1 MSTDNPAATPAIRRT
16 LDDLRARIRR
26 YVLIEGVSAVVAI
39 LCIIFWITLSL
50 DVVHFQLRKLELP
63 GWFRTICSLGALGLL
78 AGAVAVWLFA
88 RLMRSFRSRA
98 LALVLEKRFPELG
111 DRLITA
117 VELSDDPS
125 RKQTDL
131 GGAMLQRTI
140 DDAAA
145 AAGRLD
151 LGSVFNPAPLRRWVI
166 AAAVLVVSV
175 LGFGALR
182 TQAMERWFNAFVLLR
197 DDYWEPYRRSAMTVK
212 VLVQPGDQVREFAA
226 DGSYKHPRGADLTLL
241 AEVPDGREVPSD
253 VSLSYRAF
261 GGAGTNRGTV
271 PMSQSGERKFRH
283 TLSRIIDEHQ
293 LWVTGGDFVNRRPFR
308 VLVVDPP
315 RIDGITLR
323 CDYPD
328 YTGWDALGDRD
339 RAVQGTQVSL
349 PVETSFIMRASTNK
363 PLIAV
368 QIRCREFDLKLSA
381 PRGGSPGESTFTVHS
396 SESVDAGGTAAS
408 RVVVLPDETV
418 AGWFGADGQSFSV
431 PFVLATAAHEQLGE
445 IARGGKIEL
454 PLPLTSDT
462 QLQIYLED
470 TDEVS
475 SADPALLTIN
485 GIRDTEPVV
494 ETRRKGIGASITRMA
509 EIPVEGR
516 ITDDYGVVDAHFGF
530 RVEEETEY
538 TARPLD
544 VPPGG
549 QRDFTLG
556 PSEGDRTERFRVLPL
571 EMQVDQKLAV
581 TVFATDGDNLNGPHE
596 SHGEVYTF
604 TIVTPEELL
613 AQLYDKEV
621 NLRQRFEQIRR
632 EVQQVR
638 DDLLLHQQRYA
649 EGRTL
654 REAPPADEAA
664 HAQWEEQLRQI
675 AVAVSASAERSLHL
689 VRKSHTEC
697 RSVEV
702 GFGEIREEMVNNRVD
717 TATALQRIDF
727 GILQPLH
734 GINETDYPDV
744 DQQIGLFRL
753 ANENGADPTSAID
766 GSLVAIDRMLAR
778 MDQILVQMREREGY
792 NEMIKMIQDILER
805 SESLRDETQKEQER
819 RFFDLLN

>member
-16 LDDLRARIRR
+16 LDDLRAHIRR
-26 YVLIEGVSAVVAI
+26 YVLIEGICAVVAI
-39 LCIIFWITLSL
+39 LCVIFWVTLSF

-78 AGAVAVWLFA
+78 TAAVAVWLFA

-140 DDAAA
+140 DDAAS

-151 LGSVFNPAPLRRWVI
+151 LGEVFNPAPLRRWVI
-166 AAAVLVVSV
+166 AAVVLVVSI
-175 LGFGALR
+175 LGFGAIR

-212 VLVQPGDQVREFAA
+212 VLVQPGDQVKEFAS
-226 DGSYKHPRGADLTLL
+226 DGTYKHPRGADLTLL
-241 AEVPDGREVPSD
+241 AEVPEGREVPED

-261 GGAGTNRGTV
+261 GGTGTSRGTV
-271 PMSQSGERKFRH
+271 PMAQSGERKFRH

-293 LWVTGGDFVNRRPFR
+293 LWVVGGDFVNRRPFR

-315 RIDGITLR
+315 RIDGIMLR

-328 YTGWDALGDRD
+328 YTGLDALSDRD

-349 PVETSFIMRASTNK
+349 PVETAFNMRATTNK
-363 PLIAV
+363 PLVAV
-368 QIRCREFDLKLSA
+368 QIRCREFDLKIRA
-381 PRGGSPGESTFTVHS
+381 PGGNASSESTFTVHTS
-396 SESVDAGGTAAS
+396 SFDDPNASVAS
-408 RVVVLPDETV
+408 RVLPLPADAV
-418 AGWFGADGQSFSV
+418 AKWFGDDGQSFAV
-431 PFVLATAAHEQLGE
+431 PFVLATGASDQLEQ
-445 IARGGKIEL
+445 IARSGQPTL
-454 PLPLTSDT
+454 PLPLPLDT

-470 TDEVS
+470 TDDVV
-475 SADPALLTIN
+475 SADPALLTVN

-494 ETRRKGIGASITRMA
+494 ETRRKGIGSSITRMA
-509 EIPVEGR
+509 EIPVTGR
-516 ITDDYGVVDAHFGF
+516 ITDDYGVVEAHFGF
-530 RVEEETEY
+530 RVGDATEY
-538 TARPLD
+538 TERALE
-544 VPPGG
+544 VPPSG
-549 QRDFTLG
+549 QKDFTLG
-556 PSEGDRTERFRVLPL
+556 PSEGNRTERFRVLPL
-571 EMQVDQKLAV
+571 EMQVDQKLAL
-581 TVFATDGDNLNGPHE
+581 TLFATDGDNLNGPHQ

-638 DDLLLHQQRYA
+638 DDLLLHQQRYS
-649 EGRTL
+649 EGRAL
-654 REAPPADEAA
+654 REAPPADAA
-664 HAQWEEQLRQI
+664 ARSQWEEQLRQI
-675 AVAVSASAERSLHL
+675 AVAVSASAERSLHQ
-689 VRKSHTEC
+689 VRKTHTEC

-753 ANENGADPTSAID
+753 ANENNADPTSAID
-766 GSLVAIDRMLAR
+766 GSLAAIDRMLTH
-778 MDQILVQMREREGY
+778 MDQVIAQMREREGY
-792 NEMIKMIQDILER
+792 NEMIKMIQDILDR
-805 SESLRDETQKEQER
+805 SETLRDETQKEQER